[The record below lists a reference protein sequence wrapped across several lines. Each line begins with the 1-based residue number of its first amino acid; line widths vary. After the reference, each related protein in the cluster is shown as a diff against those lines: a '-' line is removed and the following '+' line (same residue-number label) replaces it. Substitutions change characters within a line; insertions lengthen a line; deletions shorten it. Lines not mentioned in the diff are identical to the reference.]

1 MLYTAGDKVADVY
14 EQAKDFVGDK
24 LSSSDQRSNQ
34 DRDYQREPMYDTAE
48 RAAASYGQS
57 PRDNQ

>member
-24 LSSSDQRSNQ
+24 LSSSDQRNNQ
-34 DRDYQREPMYDTAE
+34 DRVHQREPMYDTAE
-48 RAAASYGQS
+48 RAAASYG
-57 PRDNQ
+57 